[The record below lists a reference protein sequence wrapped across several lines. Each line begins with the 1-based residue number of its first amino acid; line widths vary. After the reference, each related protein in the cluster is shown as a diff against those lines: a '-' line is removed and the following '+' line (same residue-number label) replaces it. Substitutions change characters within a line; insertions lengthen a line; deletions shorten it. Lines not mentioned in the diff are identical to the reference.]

1 MYPARTRCIPHA
13 HRENVTL
20 HGNSPSGNR
29 FEVRERVRWSDCD
42 PFGIIYYGAYVR
54 LFQVAEEELFRACGL
69 PFAQL
74 RMSLGVWI
82 PRKALHAEFHS
93 PAELDEEVA
102 VQAWFARVGTTS
114 ITMQFEVYRASDR
127 AHRATASLA
136 VVSVDKATMTK
147 KAIPEEVKQKLA
159 RYTA

>member
-1 MYPARTRCIPHA
+1 MTSVENSPPART
-13 HRENVTL
+13 
-20 HGNSPSGNR
+20 
-29 FEVRERVRWSDCD
+29 FEIRDRVRWSDCD

-69 PFAQL
+69 PFHTL
-74 RMSLGVWI
+74 RKTLGVWI

-102 VQAWFARVGTTS
+102 VAAWFARVGTTS

-127 AHRATASLA
+127 AHRATGTLT
-136 VVSVDKATMTK
+136 VVSVDKATMMK
-147 KAIPEEVKQKLA
+147 RNLPDEVKRLLA
-159 RYTA
+159 AHASVERSASP